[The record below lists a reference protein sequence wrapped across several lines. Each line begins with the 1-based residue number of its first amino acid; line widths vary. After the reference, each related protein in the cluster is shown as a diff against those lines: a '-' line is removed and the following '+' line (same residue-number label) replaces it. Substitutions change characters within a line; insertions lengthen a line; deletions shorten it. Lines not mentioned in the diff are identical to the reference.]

1 MDICR
6 FILKLKSQTLQN
18 KYNNYAWDSKTNAMC
33 EKLNNNETSFIK
45 E

>member
-1 MDICR
+1 M
-6 FILKLKSQTLQN
+6 FEVKSQTLHN

-33 EKLNNNETSFIK
+33 EKLKNNNEAFFIK